1 MVVWRVWE
9 ISVKGSESFTIN
21 NAALLFLFRLIMK
34 LPPSR
39 ATLTITIVCFILIE
53 RLNCIWKMLTAVP
66 ARKMKIKFYSTQF
79 ASRKL
84 RSWSNRI
91 LFFLVLIFWAC
102 SFISLISFSS
112 FLTKLFQYCY
122 LIVSIDFYCWLN
134 FPLFIKVTYSR
145 HFILNNSNRVTHL
158 FCLFV
163 QKKGRARVKL
173 WCPYSTIAK
182 LEVHCSAFSC

>member
-1 MVVWRVWE
+1 M
-9 ISVKGSESFTIN
+9 
-21 NAALLFLFRLIMK
+21 LFLFRLIMK

-66 ARKMKIKFYSTQF
+66 ARKIKIKFYSTQF
-79 ASRKL
+79 TSRKL
-84 RSWSNRI
+84 RSWSSRI
-91 LFFLVLIFWAC
+91 LVYFLVFFSMFFYFFNFFPFLLFWGKIVPIFLPHYKYW
-102 SFISLISFSS
+102 FFS
-112 FLTKLFQYCY
+112 
-122 LIVSIDFYCWLN
+122 WLN
-134 FPLFIKVTYSR
+134 FPLFIEAIYSR

-182 LEVHCSAFSC
+182 LEVHC

>member
-39 ATLTITIVCFILIE
+39 DTLTITIVCFILIE

-91 LFFLVLIFWAC
+91 LFFF
-102 SFISLISFSS
+102 SFNILSLFFYFFLFFFDKIVPILLPHYKYWFLLLTEFSAI
-112 FLTKLFQYCY
+112 Y
-122 LIVSIDFYCWLN
+122 
-134 FPLFIKVTYSR
+134 
-145 HFILNNSNRVTHL
+145 
-158 FCLFV
+158 
-163 QKKGRARVKL
+163 
-173 WCPYSTIAK
+173 
-182 LEVHCSAFSC
+182 